1 MGHIHKLSQNSVVLD
16 RETTR
21 IANQTL
27 VNVSRE
33 SQDKL
38 TLMNCFLS
46 TPMYM
51 GEIHAEGCTIT
62 AATLPMLKESSTL
75 IGCTVI
81 TKPNQSAAELSKYIH
96 DKFNATSTNATQTRI
111 MSFATKEGQ
120 EVIKAAHDAC
130 VEGKVS
136 ALRTQFCLPA
146 TYYDRE
152 EIIGTPTPLN
162 VVATDG
168 RKNITA
174 WARQQKQEQIRL
186 GNDTPIFW
194 ANSSGIIPGIPLTTN
209 ERIFALNGG
218 YFAVYQKVGVLN
230 EWTQEFLASG
240 REFLASGREF
250 LASGREFLATIHQS
264 RLAQQGTCWEL
275 NHEPA
280 PNTYFPE
287 CSVGDTVH
295 SPTKRFIVGCAYIE
309 LASLPSGARNAQ
321 GTITATLTAKTIS
334 TLTSMADAAIEA
346 MIMQR
351 ERL

>member
-16 RETTR
+16 KETTR

-38 TLMNCFLS
+38 TLISCFLS

-51 GEIHAEGCTIT
+51 GKLHAESCTFT
-62 AATLPMLKESSTL
+62 AATLPMMDAASTL
-75 IGCTVI
+75 ICCTVI

-96 DKFNATSTNATQTRI
+96 DKFNATSTNATQTKI
-111 MSFATKEGQ
+111 VSFATKEGQ
-120 EVIKAAHDAC
+120 EIIKAAHDAC

-152 EIIGTPTPLN
+152 EIIGMPTPLN

-168 RKNITA
+168 KKNITA

-186 GNDTPIFW
+186 GNEDPITW
-194 ANSSGIIPGIPLTTN
+194 ANSSGVIPGIPLTTN
-209 ERIFALNGG
+209 ERIFALDGG
-218 YFAVYQKVGVLN
+218 YFGVFQKVGVLN
-230 EWTQEFLASG
+230 EWTPEFLAAD
-240 REFLASGREF
+240 EDA
-250 LASGREFLATIHQS
+250 ATSTKTI
-264 RLAQQGTCWEL
+264 RKLGTCWEL
-275 NHEPA
+275 NYEPA
-280 PNTYFPE
+280 PNAYYPE
-287 CSVGDTVH
+287 CNVGDTVN
-295 SPTKRFIVGCAYIE
+295 SPTKKFIVGCAYIE